1 MIIFGKM
8 YFIHQNLGNIN
19 SRKCL
24 RKSYMLTL
32 LLICPIFII
41 PTPFPCLK
49 FQKKKQKN
57 NNKNKKKNKTKKTKK
72 KKNKK
77 KKKNQPLGNVTF
89 QNSPAAASH
98 HFSEGSYSAYVLLI
112 HDLIL
117 NWSGTYLYALLCDSC
132 PFIGIVI
139 CVMIC
144 CYISQAVCLFVY
156 FCP

>member
-49 FQKKKQKN
+49 FHKKKQQQQQQQQQ
-57 NNKNKKKNKTKKTKK
+57 
-72 KKNKK
+72 
-77 KKKNQPLGNVTF
+77 QPLRNVTF

>member
-1 MIIFGKM
+1 
-8 YFIHQNLGNIN
+8 
-19 SRKCL
+19 
-24 RKSYMLTL
+24 MLKEKLHAYIAPYLPHFHNTY
-32 LLICPIFII
+32 
-41 PTPFPCLK
+41 PFPLPK
-49 FQKKKQKN
+49 ISKKTAKKQQQQQ
-57 NNKNKKKNKTKKTKK
+57 KKTKQK
-72 KKNKK
+72 TK

>member
-1 MIIFGKM
+1 MIIFGKT
-8 YFIHQNLGNIN
+8 YLIHQNLGNIN

-49 FQKKKQKN
+49 FQKKKKQ
-57 NNKNKKKNKTKKTKK
+57 NKKQQQQQQ
-72 KKNKK
+72 
-77 KKKNQPLGNVTF
+77 QPLGNVTF

-117 NWSGTYLYALLCDSC
+117 NWSGRYLYALLCDSC